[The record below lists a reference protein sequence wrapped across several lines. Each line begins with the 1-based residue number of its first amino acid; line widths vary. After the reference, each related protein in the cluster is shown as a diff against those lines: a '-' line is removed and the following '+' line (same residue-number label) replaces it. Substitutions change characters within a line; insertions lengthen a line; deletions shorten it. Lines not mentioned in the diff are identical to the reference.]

1 MTKLTAALLGATIL
15 ALPSAASAAD
25 LMISTPPSVD
35 VYAPEVHDWTGFYLG
50 VNGGFASGTAD
61 WTGDYI
67 AGGVVAGSEDG
78 SIDLDGGMAGIQA
91 GANMQ
96 MGNFVLGIEGDVDW
110 ADISGEGDEIDPLSA
125 DPSVPSASLDWLASL
140 RGRAGFAI
148 DNVLLYGT
156 AGVAWGGGELG
167 ITNLDGAGDDVTADI
182 SASGWTAGVGAELAV
197 TDNMSIKAEYLYTSL
212 SMDEVSFDDVP
223 PADSLAVNSDFDFST
238 VKVGVN
244 FSF

>member
-1 MTKLTAALLGATIL
+1 
-15 ALPSAASAAD
+15 
-25 LMISTPPSVD
+25 MISTPPSVD
-35 VYAPEVHDWTGFYLG
+35 VYAPAAHDWTGFYLG
-50 VNGGFASGTAD
+50 VNGGFGTGTSD

-67 AGGVVAGSEDG
+67 SGGVVAGSQDG
-78 SIDLDGGMAGIQA
+78 SFDMSGGMVGVQA

-110 ADISGEGDEIDPLSA
+110 ANISGEGDAIDPA
-125 DPSVPSASLDWLASL
+125 NATPSVPSASLDWLASL

-182 SASGWTAGVGAELAV
+182 SASGWTAGIGAEMAV
-197 TDNMSIKAEYLYTSL
+197 TDNMSIKAEYLYTAL

-223 PADSLAVNSDFDFST
+223 PADSLAVNSDLNFST
-238 VKVGVN
+238 VKVGLN
-244 FSF
+244 WSF